1 MLAAMT
7 TAAMAAMARWS
18 RVGLRAQRPGASSA
32 LAVPLH
38 GGRRHRRA
46 SRTPTTT
53 TPRATTLTEEA
64 AAAGATLRL
73 LREVTAE
80 TEVKRSRF
88 VARAAPVTSPEEA
101 MDFVRRRG
109 DPAASHNCFAY
120 RIGHEY
126 RFSDDGEPGG
136 TAGRP
141 MLSALEGSGFDGVC
155 VLVTRYYGGTQLG
168 AGGLVRA
175 YGGAASAVLENAPGE
190 LAFPTVTCT
199 AIAPDASHVD
209 AVYRC
214 LARFDAVKEDEE
226 YSDDGSVY
234 VELSVD
240 RAKTDELGA
249 TLADL
254 TQGKVAFRVL
264 DD

>member
-1 MLAAMT
+1 
-7 TAAMAAMARWS
+7 
-18 RVGLRAQRPGASSA
+18 
-32 LAVPLH
+32 
-38 GGRRHRRA
+38 
-46 SRTPTTT
+46 
-53 TPRATTLTEEA
+53 
-64 AAAGATLRL
+64 
-73 LREVTAE
+73 
-80 TEVKRSRF
+80 
-88 VARAAPVTSPEEA
+88 
-101 MDFVRRRG
+101 MDFVRARS

-175 YGGAASAVLENAPGE
+175 YGGAASAVLDDA
-190 LAFPTVTCT
+190 LSDDAHSKVSFPTVTCT
-199 AIAPDASHVD
+199 AIVPDASHVD

-234 VELSVD
+234 VELRVERS
-240 RAKTDELGA
+240 KTDELGTA
-249 TLADL
+249 LADL

>member
-7 TAAMAAMARWS
+7 TAAMAAMARC
-18 RVGLRAQRPGASSA
+18 VGVRARRPGALTA
-32 LAVPLH
+32 PLH
-38 GGRRHRRA
+38 RRRHRRA
-46 SRTPTTT
+46 SLMT

-101 MDFVRRRG
+101 MEWVRRRG
-109 DPAASHNCFAY
+109 DPDASHNCFAY

-175 YGGAASAVLENAPGE
+175 YGGAASSVLEDAPGE
-190 LAFPTVTCT
+190 VAFPTVTCT

-234 VELSVD
+234 VELRVERS
-240 RAKTDELGA
+240 KTDDLGTA
-249 TLADL
+249 LADL

>member
-7 TAAMAAMARWS
+7 TAAMAAMARC
-18 RVGLRAQRPGASSA
+18 VGVRARRPGALTA
-32 LAVPLH
+32 PLH
-38 GGRRHRRA
+38 RRRHRRA
-46 SRTPTTT
+46 SPMIT

-109 DPAASHNCFAY
+109 DPAASHNCFAH
-120 RIGHEY
+120 RIGTEY

-175 YGGAASAVLENAPGE
+175 YGGAASAVLEDAPGE

-199 AIAPDASHVD
+199 VIAPDASHVD